1 MDDGVSVNFK
11 TIMTP
16 LDIKIYNE
24 NFVSIKDLSGDL
36 NISDAKWNKFFELL
50 TKVFEGFYFLG
61 NRIWSNIDEY
71 DQTLA
76 YLSEKILIDQGKEH
90 SEILFRL
97 KDSSLIYN
105 RRFASRMW
113 DYYEYPS
120 FVFLGSKE
128 NEQIL
133 TQGYRNKLFHD
144 DVIERLEEIIVIY
157 RSFEQNVL
165 WIKGDINLAEIIKS
179 SFH

>member
-1 MDDGVSVNFK
+1 
-11 TIMTP
+11 MTP
-16 LDIKIYNE
+16 LDIKIHNE

-36 NISDAKWNKFFELL
+36 NISDSKWNNLFELL
-50 TKVFEGFYFLG
+50 IKVFEGFYFVG

-71 DQTLA
+71 DQTLG
-76 YLSEKILIDQGKEH
+76 YLSEEILIDQGEDY

-105 RRFASRMW
+105 RRLASRMW

-133 TQGYRNKLFHD
+133 TQGYRSKLLHD
-144 DVIERLEEIIVIY
+144 DMIERMEEIIVLY

-165 WIKGDINLAEIIKS
+165 WIKGDINLTEIIKV